1 MAASEAVKEIVFV
14 TQVLNTI
21 GIPVETPV
29 IVRIDNMGAIFMAEN
44 ASSSIRTRHID
55 IKWHFTRNLTKD
67 KIIKIVFVRTADN
80 KSDGF
85 TKNVSAD
92 IHEKHT
98 QDFVCN
104 RSEIE
109 D

>member
-1 MAASEAVKEIVFV
+1 M
-14 TQVLNTI
+14 
-21 GIPVETPV
+21 
-29 IVRIDNMGAIFMAEN
+29 IVRVDNMGAIFMAEN
-44 ASSSIRTRHID
+44 ASGSIRTSHID

-67 KIIKIVFVRTADN
+67 KIIKIIFVRIAEN
-80 KSDGF
+80 KRDGF

-104 RSEIE
+104 KSEME